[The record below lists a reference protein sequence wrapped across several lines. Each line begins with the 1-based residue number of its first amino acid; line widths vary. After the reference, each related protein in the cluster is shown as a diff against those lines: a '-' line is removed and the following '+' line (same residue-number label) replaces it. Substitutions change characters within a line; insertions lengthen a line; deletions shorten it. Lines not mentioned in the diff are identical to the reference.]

1 MDYIKQYS
9 YGGDQGI
16 PNRTRNHPSPTK
28 PSGSNR
34 HPGQPATREPVDK
47 AIRQELAEAR
57 FTADD
62 LADQMFGHLVPTKLA
77 RGILGKLVS
86 SGDVQVY
93 ACGGPSGAEDSKQAL
108 DPNSQDVLR
117 ALDDACEDVKRHAC
131 LRPES
136 GQVETELAREG
147 EKQPKGKGKAKGGDS
162 YLWRWKDFPAKPIHE
177 DKLVEFLNKIT
188 DRAFQIAEPQLGP
201 GSQQNN
207 RFAAPRDKHRAVPLP
222 YEADGEDM
230 RPDFLVLPKEAFSDD
245 MRTVDERYVNFTTL
259 RAVGESKTT
268 DFGLGLAQVHRY
280 ARGIRRAQPWVHF
293 VTALTVTSGR
303 AVLLRGEG
311 SGTERLELTLS
322 SGRGCVE
329 FIRILLGLALAK
341 GEDLGQNP
349 EVELEKKQVAHN
361 VSNPT
366 LTASRPTTAPCIEN
380 SVTSSAKPK
389 AGLSD
394 QLTSHPLPSSS
405 RGPSH
410 LHNSPQFSDV
420 TSSFP
425 DSSTSKRGYDEVDD
439 SVCDKERS
447 NPSKRRKVMPVDL
460 IAFVPVRVYGYAC
473 KGILFT
479 SSSIRGRGT
488 TVFCVFLDDESGLLA
503 LKMYWQD
510 LEREEEHNEVLE
522 RLMNNE
528 LHPNVVVPVRYVGS
542 TSCAR
547 LAHCTSI

>member
-1 MDYIKQYS
+1 MHYIKQCS
-9 YGGDQGI
+9 YGGHEI
-16 PNRTRNHPSPTK
+16 TPNRTKNHPSPTK

-34 HPGQPATREPVDK
+34 HPGQSATREPVDK

-77 RGILGKLVS
+77 RDILGKLVS

-93 ACGGPSGAEDSKQAL
+93 ARDGQSDAEGSNQAL
-108 DPNSQDVLR
+108 DPDSRGVLC
-117 ALDDACEDVKRHAC
+117 ALDDACEDTKRCAC

-136 GQVETELAREG
+136 GEVETKSAREG
-147 EKQPKGKGKAKGGDS
+147 EKQPKGKGKAKGGNS
-162 YLWRWKDFPAKPIHE
+162 YLWRWRDFPSKPIQE

-188 DRAFQIAEPQLGP
+188 DQAFQFAEPQLSP

-207 RFAAPRDKHRAVPLP
+207 RFAAPRDKRHAVPLP
-222 YEADGEDM
+222 YEPDGEDM
-230 RPDFLVLPKEAFSDD
+230 RPDFMVLPREAFSDD
-245 MRTVDERYVNFTTL
+245 LKTVDERYVNFTAL
-259 RAVGESKTT
+259 RVVGESKTT
-268 DFGLGLAQVHRY
+268 DFGSGLAQVHRY

-303 AVLLRGEG
+303 AALLRGEG

-322 SGRGCVE
+322 SGRGCIE

-349 EVELEKKQVAHN
+349 DVELEKKQVSSDPKPA
-361 VSNPT
+361 
-366 LTASRPTTAPCIEN
+366 AARPATAPCIE
-380 SVTSSAKPK
+380 SSLTSSTQPK
-389 AGLSD
+389 IGLSN
-394 QLTSHPLPSSS
+394 QRTSHSTPSSS

-410 LHNSPQFSDV
+410 SSPQLSDV
-420 TSSFP
+420 TSSSP
-425 DSSTSKRGYDEVDD
+425 NSSTSKRGHDQVDNP
-439 SVCDKERS
+439 VCDKERS
-447 NPSKRRKVMPVDL
+447 IPSKRRKVTPVDL

-488 TVFCVFLDDESGLLA
+488 TVFCVFIDDGSGFLA

-522 RLMNNE
+522 RLKNNE

-547 LAHCTSI
+547 LAHCTCI